1 MTINKCP
8 TCGQVI
14 SKKRFVR
21 PTGEMVTLYA
31 DSIGFKLD
39 GEAFVDFYEAKG
51 WVIGKAP
58 MKSWQ
63 AAVRTWKRTSNAP
76 PIAAH
81 DQKCQ
86 CGKPADVWY
95 KDDTEHKCYS
105 CKQCQPRLYQ
115 NKPSQRLR

>member
-8 TCGQVI
+8 TCGQI
-14 SKKRFVR
+14 IKKRFVR
-21 PTGEMVTLYA
+21 PTPEMVTQYA
-31 DSIGFKLD
+31 ESIGFKLS
-39 GEAFVDFYEAKG
+39 GEAFCDFYEAKG

-63 AAVRTWKRTSNAP
+63 AAVRTWKRASNAP
-76 PIAAH
+76 PIAV
-81 DQKCQ
+81 DQRCT

-95 KDDTEHKCYS
+95 KDDTGHKCYS
-105 CKQCQPRLYQ
+105 CERCQPRLYQ

>member
-21 PTGEMVTLYA
+21 PTPEMVTQYA
-31 DSIGFKLD
+31 ASIGFKLD
-39 GEAFVDFYEAKG
+39 GEAFYDHYQSKG
-51 WVIGKAP
+51 WKIGKTP
-58 MKSWQ
+58 MADWE
-63 AAVRTWKRTSNAP
+63 AAVRTWRHTSKVL
-76 PIAAH
+76 PIAAV